1 MRQQFPTSHKGN
13 EKALILRLR
22 KTEQGKNGDC
32 VWTGHGL
39 CRNMPDRAGLYLILP
54 PLCHVPANMPCVGTH
69 KRDDGVSCQRQPDK
83 CYYNLVGT
91 SCQRQP
97 LQCHQNW
104 GWAPEMI
111 DCCFERHSYKP
122 KESCCASLLGGL
134 CSHKTAGDSGMMCV
148 TV

>member
-1 MRQQFPTSHKGN
+1 MRHRFPTSHKGN

-54 PLCHVPANMPCVGTH
+54 PLFHVPANMPCVGTH

-122 KESCCASLLGGL
+122 KESCCASLVGGL
-134 CSHKTAGDSGMMCV
+134 CSHNATGDSRMMCV